1 MSTPPM
7 DELFG
12 DIDLEWEHRKN
23 RAFRSL
29 CFLSSILGLAA
40 LALLIADVLWEAY
53 RGISEYDI
61 GIVHF
66 ITSTGS
72 VNPDR
77 AGMYGALV
85 GSVFLIVL
93 ASIMTFFI
101 GVGAAI
107 YLEEYAPD
115 TRLVRLIDANLANLA
130 GVPSVVYGL
139 VCFGLL
145 INGPLDMG
153 RIILVGA
160 IALALVVLPI
170 IIVSAMEALRAVP
183 DSVRNGS
190 YAIGATRWQTIRRVV
205 LPAAMPGIMTGTI
218 LAIANAWGQTAPL
231 LMVGAIAS
239 ARHVPTG
246 PFDDITALT
255 VTIFDWAFRFQ
266 DQFHVLAAMGIVG
279 LLVVLLGMNMVAIYI
294 RSRYEKELS

>member
-1 MSTPPM
+1 MSTPSA

-12 DIDLEWEHRKN
+12 DVDLEWEHTKS
-23 RAFRSL
+23 RAFKLLCLVSSL
-29 CFLSSILGLAA
+29 IGLVA

-53 RGISEYDI
+53 RGVSEFDI
-61 GIVHF
+61 GIIHF
-66 ITSTGS
+66 LTSTGS
-72 VNPDR
+72 VNPNQ
-77 AGMYGALV
+77 AGLFAALV
-85 GSVFLIVL
+85 GSIYLIVL
-93 ASIMTFFI
+93 AAALTFFV

-115 TRLVRLIDANLANLA
+115 NRFVRIIEVNLANLA

-145 INGPLDMG
+145 VNGPPDMG

-160 IALALVVLPI
+160 IALALVVMPI

-183 DSVRNGS
+183 DSLRNGS
-190 YAIGATRWQTIRRVV
+190 LATGATRWQTTRQVV
-205 LPAAMPGIMTGTI
+205 LPTAMPGIMTGTI
-218 LAIANAWGQTAPL
+218 LSIANAWGQTAPL

-239 ARHVPTG
+239 ARHVPG
-246 PFDDITALT
+246 GIFSDIAAAT

-266 DQFHVLAAMGIVG
+266 EQFHVLAAMGIVV
-279 LLVVLLGMNMVAIYI
+279 LLVVLLAMNGVAIYI
-294 RSRYEKELS
+294 RNKYETEI

>member
-1 MSTPPM
+1 MSTPSS

-12 DIDLEWEHRKN
+12 GMDLEWEHKKS
-23 RAFRSL
+23 RAFHGL
-29 CFLSSILGLAA
+29 CFISSVLGLAA
-40 LALLIADVLWEAY
+40 LVFLIADVFWEAY
-53 RGISEYDI
+53 RGVTEFEI

-66 ITSTGS
+66 LTSTGS
-72 VNPDR
+72 VNPDQ
-77 AGMYGALV
+77 AGAYAALI
-85 GSVFLIVL
+85 GSVYLIVL
-93 ASIMTFFI
+93 AAILTFFI

-115 TRLVRLIDANLANLA
+115 NRLIRLIEVNLANLA
-130 GVPSVVYGL
+130 AVPSVVYGL

-145 INGPLDMG
+145 INGPPDLG

-183 DSVRNGS
+183 DSLRRGS
-190 YAIGATRWQTIRRVV
+190 YATGATQWQTIRRVV
-205 LPAAMPGIMTGTI
+205 LPTAMPGIMTGTI
-218 LAIANAWGQTAPL
+218 LSIANAWGQTAPL

-246 PFDDITALT
+246 ILDDIAALT

-266 DQFHVLAAMGIVG
+266 EQFHVLAAMGIV
-279 LLVVLLGMNMVAIYI
+279 VLLIVLLAMNGIAIYL
-294 RSRYEKELS
+294 RNKYETEV